1 MLMEILVQ
9 SLMFKEMVNES
20 SQWQLVVKDFKQQ
33 NKFSL
38 KLSRHFLMFF
48 YAYYLSALLDDLYH
62 NFYYIKWIE
71 VNIWDRF

>member
-38 KLSRHFLMFF
+38 KLSRHFLMVF

-62 NFYYIKWIE
+62 NFYY
-71 VNIWDRF
+71 VFS

>member
-48 YAYYLSALLDDLYH
+48 YAYYLSALLGDLYH
-62 NFYYIKWIE
+62 NFYYIKYPLE
-71 VNIWDRF
+71 LK

>member
-62 NFYYIKWIE
+62 NFYYIKYPLE
-71 VNIWDRF
+71 LK